1 MLWVC
6 LTLGI
11 VLGVLALV
19 VRLLRRFAMGNSGG
33 RGRLRMEV
41 VQRLSLG
48 PKQGIA
54 VVRVGDRLLAVSL
67 GEGGV
72 RPLAELGEAEQALL
86 AEEPTTAGQTLTTAM
101 SAMPAGLAAMFGKSA
116 TSATADLVAS
126 AAMTSMTM
134 PVARTRTPLLS
145 PLPPMAAVPDPRLAH
160 AQIGMP
166 SSPNALLAQ
175 AGMPAIPDT
184 PSGFGN
190 LLRAALHGG
199 AVATLALLLVSVTS
213 STARAQQTVP
223 LPATAPVIQPAAI
236 QPAVGQA
243 VIGQP
248 PAGQPS
254 VGQAAVMAPAAGQ
267 PAAPQR
273 ATGASTPTGA
283 GQARPLTPAPLPSVV
298 PVPAPGSSAQPA
310 TTAAAV
316 ARPATP
322 ANAPAP
328 ARSGAGAGTS
338 ADEMIARLA
347 PSVDLRMGDQD
358 GGLRLSGTVGVIVM
372 MGLLT
377 LLPTLVLMMTG
388 FTRILI
394 VLHFLRQALGTQSA
408 PPSHLVA
415 GLALLLTGFVMA
427 PTLREVNQNALEPW
441 MNGEIAQTE
450 MLSLGV
456 VPFRDFMSRQTRD
469 ADIRAFLDM
478 SDAPEPATMNDVPL
492 VVLTSAFVTSE
503 LRTAFQIG
511 FALFLPFI
519 VIDVVVAS
527 VLMSMGMF
535 MLPPAMISLPFKLL
549 LFVLVDGWALL
560 TQSIV
565 ASFK

>member
-1 MLWVC
+1 MTIGSMLWVC

-11 VLGVLALV
+11 VLGVLGLV
-19 VRLLRRFAMGNSGG
+19 VRLLRRFAMGNTGG
-33 RGRLRMEV
+33 RGRLPMEV

-54 VVRVGDRLLAVSL
+54 IVRVGERLLAVSL

-86 AEEPTTAGQTLTTAM
+86 AEQPATAGQSFTTAM
-101 SAMPAGLAAMFGKSA
+101 SAMPAGLAAMFGRRETSA
-116 TSATADLVAS
+116 TSAAVPTP
-126 AAMTSMTM
+126 AMTMA
-134 PVARTRTPLLS
+134 VARTRTPLLS
-145 PLPPMAAVPDPRLAH
+145 PLPPMAAVPDPQLTTAH
-160 AQIGMP
+160 AGMP
-166 SSPNALLAQ
+166 ASPNTLLAQ

-199 AVATLALLLVSVTS
+199 AVATLALLFVSGA
-213 STARAQQTVP
+213 STPAQAQDPVP
-223 LPATAPVIQPAAI
+223 PPAAATVIQPPAI
-236 QPAVGQA
+236 QPAVGQTG
-243 VIGQP
+243 VGQP
-248 PAGQPS
+248 LT
-254 VGQAAVMAPAAGQ
+254 GQ
-267 PAAPQR
+267 PALGQPAVPQR
-273 ATGASTPTGA
+273 ATGAATPTGP

-298 PVPAPGSSAQPA
+298 PVPAPGGAAQPA
-310 TTAAAV
+310 TTTAAI

-322 ANAPAP
+322 ANAAAP
-328 ARSGAGAGTS
+328 ASSGAGAG
-338 ADEMIARLA
+338 ARAEEMIARLA
-347 PSVDLRMGDQD
+347 PSVDLRMGDQE

-394 VLHFLRQALGTQSA
+394 VLHFIRQALGTQSA

-478 SDAPEPATMNDVPL
+478 SDTPEPATMNDVPL